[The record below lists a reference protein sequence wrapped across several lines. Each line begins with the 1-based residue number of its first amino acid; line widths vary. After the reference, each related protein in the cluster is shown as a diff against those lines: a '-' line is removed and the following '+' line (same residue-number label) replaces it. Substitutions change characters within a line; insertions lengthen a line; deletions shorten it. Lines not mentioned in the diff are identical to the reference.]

1 MPPTIDSYNIGKA
14 IKKTMYIGAYLEPLK
29 ARKIN
34 TNAAVGTLLKT
45 IINGLRKTYML
56 LKEPAKRPKTIA
68 TSKALPKPIKV
79 LRSVHPIEI

>member
-45 IINGLRKTYML
+45 IINGLRKT
-56 LKEPAKRPKTIA
+56 
-68 TSKALPKPIKV
+68 
-79 LRSVHPIEI
+79 